1 MTINNPHKNLLFV
14 IILILLLSSAAPIL
28 MAATSWQ
35 SLIDESGL
43 ELGIEADQLNSLPAE
58 KQQELETKLRL
69 IGAGKSWEN
78 GDFEKGAQ
86 AFGRI
91 AAINPSS
98 PRIKG
103 IDFLKFALVYTG
115 IKIIIEAP
123 KITLVHFYIANRKQG
138 LADDIAWQKAI
149 ESPQSSCQL
158 YGTSQLNETYGDIC
172 YLFQNPEKL
181 AALHESAQFIWAGV
195 DLYRHY
201 QDPEQL
207 KVLRQWILSEIETA
221 QKLSQPSFFS
231 RIVTAITTTVVK
243 AADAIQT
250 FVINGVQA
258 VNNSLKT
265 NYTNVK
271 EFFTGA
277 ISQKDKVVI
286 QPKDLSGQI
295 SNTLPGDANKENATP
310 AQPSSQQK
318 PTPPA
323 SSSGG
328 SGSIPQTQQEPG
340 LIKSE
345 FFRNDKT
352 AEQIITSESPSVD
365 IRTFTDDINLI
376 QKGISNSPELFE
388 YKVISALR
396 MLGMSR
402 PDLTSSG
409 YFIGEMLLNK
419 FQKLH
424 GLEISPFVTA
434 NVLRKID
441 TELAFREQKDKEL
454 AQRFPL
460 YSRFTESLPNQPTK
474 EHVAALYTLAFESL
488 PPYLVRWDAQYFESF
503 LRAQAR
509 DLIVNPSSN
518 KWGICTAEWFM
529 YGVVSRPCPT
539 KISIQE
545 GQVVGF
551 WDEMNL
557 IDMFLHEYAHFLDK
571 SVGYSHALTIDTAGF
586 NSISFFKDNPEG
598 YTTKNPEEYY
608 RRKQPRVY
616 TTEFVTQYAVNSPH
630 EDFAESFVMYISQ
643 GKVFR
648 ELANRNQYLREKYDW
663 FKKNVFNG
671 VEYNTGDIRG
681 ISIWQRSIE
690 VNKNYFES
698 QPLGSII
705 SMPSHPATYS
715 LVIPE
720 YIFEYA
726 FPGL

>member
-1 MTINNPHKNLLFV
+1 MEGDLKTLLKMEFDIDVDNEVLKNIPREKQDAAL
-14 IILILLLSSAAPIL
+14 LILQRLQLGRNLFASQTCTERVASSL
-28 MAATSWQ
+28 VKWV
-35 SLIDESGL
+35 
-43 ELGIEADQLNSLPAE
+43 EA
-58 KQQELETKLRL
+58 ELEISKLESTLGYVLSVFDKVTETSVAKVVTIVKYSRISINSMLAGAYLLGDSITKERIVYEY
-69 IGAGKSWEN
+69 IGFRKETDDEEAWGKVVN
-78 GDFEKGAQ
+78 RYKGY
-86 AFGRI
+86 
-91 AAINPSS
+91 
-98 PRIKG
+98 K
-103 IDFLKFALVYTG
+103 
-115 IKIIIEAP
+115 E
-123 KITLVHFYIANRKQG
+123 
-138 LADDIAWQKAI
+138 LADIPGFVQKALKI
-149 ESPQSSCQL
+149 LED
-158 YGTSQLNETYGDIC
+158 ETENRD
-172 YLFQNPEKL
+172 
-181 AALHESAQFIWAGV
+181 LHAYAQFIYDSYQIVQEV
-195 DLYRHY
+195 DSNLTAK
-201 QDPEQL
+201 EQL
-207 KVLRQWILSEIETA
+207 KKEVKKIISGTGIVV
-221 QKLSQPSFFS
+221 QPINQSFFS
-231 RIVTAITTTVVK
+231 RIATAFTTTVVK

-250 FVINGVQA
+250 FIINGVQA
-258 VNNSLKT
+258 VNSSLKT
-265 NYTNVK
+265 TYTSVK
-271 EFFTGA
+271 EFFTGV
-277 ISQKDKVVI
+277 ILQKDEAVI
-286 QPKDLSGQI
+286 QSTDLSGQI
-295 SNTLPGDANKENATP
+295 SNALPGVANKENATP
-310 AQPSSQQK
+310 AQPSSQSK

-323 SSSGG
+323 SSFGG
-328 SGSIPQTQQEPG
+328 SGSIPQIQQELG

-352 AEQIITSESPSVD
+352 AEQIIASESPSVD

-402 PDLTSSG
+402 PGLTSSG

-434 NVLRKID
+434 NVLGKID

-460 YSRFTESLPNQPTK
+460 YSKFTESLPNQPTK
-474 EHVAALYTLAFESL
+474 EHVVALYTLAFESL
-488 PPYLVRWDAQYFESF
+488 PPHLVRWDAQYFESF

-518 KWGICTAEWFM
+518 KWGICTTEWFM

-557 IDMFLHEYAHFLDK
+557 IDTLLHEYAHFLDK
-571 SVGYSHALTIDTAGF
+571 SVGYSHVLTIDTAGF
-586 NSISFFKDNPEG
+586 NSISFFKHNPEG

-608 RRKQPRVY
+608 KRKQPRVY
-616 TTEFVTQYAVNSPH
+616 ATEFVTQYAINSPY
-630 EDFAESFVMYISQ
+630 EDFAESFVMYVSQ

-663 FKKNVFNG
+663 LKKNVFNG
-671 VEYNTGDIRG
+671 IEYNTGDIRG

-698 QPLGSII
+698 QPLGPII

-726 FPGL
+726 FLGL